1 MKKNLLR
8 FIGTLLMVVLGSF
21 CYGQGSIQKADSLEQ
36 LIKRESGRRRIDL
49 IANIT
54 RNENLLKIDHKI
66 FGAYIEEAYEW
77 EKKNPSPKLLNTIRL
92 GEVNYLIADRD
103 DVAAVECLHSILS
116 SGVPLTA
123 KDSVSTYSFLRGLY
137 SNAHLYSEAW
147 EVLRLLEK
155 VILNSD
161 SSDPFFANFRKNIHN
176 EFAMV
181 YLQMEEYDKA
191 VERFK
196 RLIKV
201 AHKEGELYYEAGAYN
216 NLGIAYLKLEEP
228 DSAIVSFRKSE
239 ELWKKYTGT
248 EVDITPG
255 DKAFFSILKGNI
267 GESHNLN
274 GAYRKAIPL
283 LQEYLE
289 AGQEFNDVSMEISAL
304 HELSKSYAGLKDYT
318 KAYEFLESAAS
329 LLEGISVSDRLIG
342 NYDLKV
348 DVLEKLGRY
357 GEALVLFRRVVTY
370 QDSIN
375 EIEDRDRVMMLEVV
389 YDLDKK
395 NVEIEKQ
402 KVLVAEAKADTEKQ
416 KGSRRVL
423 IISVVMMSLV
433 LIILVFNTIQ
443 KRKRTK
449 ALTEKN
455 EQIEKQNETIEASL
469 VEKDILLK
477 EIHHRVKNNLQLIS
491 GILELQAAQFDDKE
505 LKAVMEEGQSRVRS
519 MSLIHEQLYQSKN
532 LGVIDFQEY
541 LEKLVKDI
549 VVAFKDQ
556 HGKLDIDINVN
567 GLSFDVN
574 LSVPLGLIVNEMITN
589 AFKHGFVNRQDG
601 RISIAIKEIEE
612 NKYEML
618 ISDNGH
624 GLPGDFD
631 PEKSTSLGLRL
642 VKGLSRQ
649 LGGDYSFYN
658 QNGANFVIQF
668 KTTNF

>member
-1 MKKNLLR
+1 MNKILLPY
-8 FIGTLLMVVLGSF
+8 FGAVLLIALGSY
-21 CYGQGSIQKADSLEQ
+21 CYGQDYIHKADSLEL
-36 LIKRESGRRRIDL
+36 LINNESGRKRIEL

-54 RNENLLKIDHKI
+54 RNTNLLEVDHKV
-66 FGAYIEEAYEW
+66 FGAYIQEAYEW
-77 EKKNPSPKLLNTIRL
+77 EKKNPNPKLLNTIRL
-92 GEVNYLIADRD
+92 GEVNYLIADSE
-103 DVAAVECLHSILS
+103 DVAAVECLHSILN
-116 SGVPLTA
+116 SGVPLSS
-123 KDSVSTYSFLRGLY
+123 KDSISTYSFLRNLY
-137 SNAHLYSEAW
+137 SSAHLYSEAW
-147 EVLRLLEK
+147 ETLRILDQ
-155 VILNSD
+155 VIINSR
-161 SSDPFFANFRKNIHN
+161 SNDPFFVDSRKNIFN
-176 EFAMV
+176 DFAMI

-191 VERFK
+191 IEQLK
-196 RLIKV
+196 KLIRI
-201 AHKEGELYYEAGAYN
+201 AHQENDLLREAGAYN
-216 NLGIAYLKLEEP
+216 NLGITFLKLEEP
-228 DSAIVSFRKSE
+228 DSAIFYFYKSE
-239 ELWKKYTGT
+239 DLWGEYIQSLT
-248 EVDITPG
+248 EVFTADE
-255 DKAFFSILKGNI
+255 AFFSILKGNI
-267 GESHNLN
+267 GEAHNQN

-289 AGQEFNDVSMEISAL
+289 RGREDNNPGMEINAL
-304 HELSKSYAGLKDYT
+304 HELSKSYVGLKEYS
-318 KAYEFLESAAS
+318 KAYGFLEEAAL
-329 LLEGISVSDRLIG
+329 LLEGNSVSDDLIG
-342 NYDLKV
+342 NYQLKV
-348 DVLEKLGRY
+348 DVLEKLGRS
-357 GEALVLFRRVVTY
+357 GEALKLFRLVVTY

-375 EIEDRDRVMMLEVV
+375 DLENRDRVIMLEFV
-389 YDLDKK
+389 YGLDKK
-395 NVEIEKQ
+395 NIEIGQQ
-402 KVLVAEAKADTEKQ
+402 KVLVAEARADTEKE

-423 IISVVMMSLV
+423 IISVVMMSVILTLLV
-433 LIILVFNTIQ
+433 LYVFQ

-449 ALTEKN
+449 ALTEKS
-455 EQIEKQNETIEASL
+455 EQIEKQNEIIEASL

-491 GILELQAAQFDDKE
+491 GILELQAAQFDDKD

-532 LGVIDFQEY
+532 LGVIDFQKY

-601 RISIAIKEIEE
+601 KISILIEE
-612 NKYEML
+612 IGDNKYEML

-631 PEKSTSLGLRL
+631 PEKSASLGLRL

-668 KTTNF
+668 KTTNI